1 MNVFKSWFKRILVMG
16 GVFVLLL
23 LVMDLNSRM
32 VHMLQLRGER
42 DAELAKVNDL
52 LAKEADLDKKIEYA
66 LSDEIVEEWA
76 RNQNMMQQE
85 GDFVVVVLPK
95 GEPLEDPM
103 PQVEEVDADLSNW
116 ESWKLWLSFQE

>member
-1 MNVFKSWFKRILVMG
+1 MG

-76 RNQNMMQQE
+76 RNQNMMQQK